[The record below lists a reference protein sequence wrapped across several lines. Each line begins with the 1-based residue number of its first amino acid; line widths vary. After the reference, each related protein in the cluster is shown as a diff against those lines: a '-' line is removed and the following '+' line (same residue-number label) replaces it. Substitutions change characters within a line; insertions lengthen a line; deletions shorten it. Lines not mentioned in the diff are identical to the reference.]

1 MKQLMINIPDYYYQ
15 TFTLEY
21 FKHIPDAS
29 LLNESTFVL
38 DQNKIDILDQRA
50 ATPEEQYLTVE
61 ESNRRL
67 KK

>member
-1 MKQLMINIPDYYYQ
+1 M
-15 TFTLEY
+15 EY

-50 ATPEEQYLTVE
+50 STPEEECLTLE
-61 ESNRRL
+61 DSNRRL